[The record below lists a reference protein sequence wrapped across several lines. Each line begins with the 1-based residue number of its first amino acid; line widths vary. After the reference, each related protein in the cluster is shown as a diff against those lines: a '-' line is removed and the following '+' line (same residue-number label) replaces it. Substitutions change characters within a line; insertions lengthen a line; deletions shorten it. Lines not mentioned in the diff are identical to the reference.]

1 MTRDKI
7 DRMREALRG
16 LPTLERTELLAEWHR
31 LYGADARVRLGREL
45 LITAVAYGLQQEV
58 LGGLRPDLRRRLHQ
72 IIESVRQGNEVV
84 PAAPR
89 LKLGTRLM
97 REWQGHTHAIL
108 VVDGGFLWQQT
119 RYRSLSQ
126 IARAITGTRWSG
138 PVFFGLKPRTVARR
152 SGGQGDDAAL

>member
-1 MTRDKI
+1 MTRDML

-16 LPTLERTELLAEWHR
+16 LPAFGRTELRAEWQR
-31 LYGADARVRLGREL
+31 LYATEAPVRLGREL
-45 LITAVAYGLQQEV
+45 LIRAVGYGFQQEV
-58 LGGLRPDLRRRLHQ
+58 LGGLRPDLRRRLRH
-72 IIESVRQGNEVV
+72 IVESVRRGEEVV

-89 LKLGTRLM
+89 LKPGTRLM

-152 SGGQGDDAAL
+152 SNGQGADAAL